1 MIEYLCDFEKIL
13 NKVDEYLSIVNEF
26 LLYRV
31 DVCLCDNRLDIIIYK
46 VVYVFNYYL
55 LIELFSFDFD
65 LNIREVLI
73 DIVNDCLK

>member
-13 NKVDEYLSIVNEF
+13 NKVDEYLSIVNKF

-31 DVCLCDNRLDIIIYK
+31 DVCFCDKRLDIIIYK

>member
-31 DVCLCDNRLDIIIYK
+31 DVGFCDKRLDIIIYK

>member
-31 DVCLCDNRLDIIIYK
+31 DVCFCDSRLDIIIYN